1 MKDGERS
8 SKYVLQLTWIHKTS
22 VDGIQWKDEGHFFE
36 KNNDKFGKNL
46 KSQTGIETFHFMFS
60 KLKQKE

>member
-1 MKDGERS
+1 MVNEVPNMFYNSPEFIKRQLMVS
-8 SKYVLQLTWIHKTS
+8 S
-22 VDGIQWKDEGHFFE
+22 E
-36 KNNDKFGKNL
+36 KMRATFLKKKNDKFGKNL